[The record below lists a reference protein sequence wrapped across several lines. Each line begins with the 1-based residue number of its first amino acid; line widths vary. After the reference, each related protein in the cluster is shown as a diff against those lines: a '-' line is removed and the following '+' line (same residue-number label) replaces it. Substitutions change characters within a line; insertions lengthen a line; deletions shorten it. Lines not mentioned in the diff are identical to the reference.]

1 MIVIGIKK
9 YKDLK
14 VGETFRIVRDRPGG
28 IYVKK
33 EYWFEDVTNSK
44 LAFRPLWGGTHC
56 EVVKL

>member
-1 MIVIGIKK
+1 MIVVGIKK
-9 YKDLK
+9 YKDLEI
-14 VGETFRIVRDRPGG
+14 GETFRIVRDRPGG

-33 EYWFEDVTNSK
+33 EYWFEDVANSK